1 MFLENSQLVIEVI
14 LMIVLI
20 AGIISSRLIVRRL
33 GVIRES
39 YTALNE
45 MVSTL
50 DSSTEHVTHM
60 FERVRHEVNQGD
72 KRLSVLLER
81 VRNAEE
87 DLMDHHKMAQESTD
101 SMAALLK
108 TVEGRETEL
117 KEQLLTARDLLERL
131 EAQQAVL
138 EHAKQAVASVNA
150 PAQIVEDAVGEGEVT
165 SPHFSDSFTQ
175 SVPGNLRGPRPYMRG
190 RDAQPKVQLG

>member
-1 MFLENSQLVIEVI
+1 MFLENSQLVIEVL

-50 DSSTEHVTHM
+50 DSSTEQVTHM

-72 KRLSVLLER
+72 KRLSILLER

-101 SMAALLK
+101 SLTALLEK
-108 TVEGRETEL
+108 LESQETGL
-117 KEQLLTARDLLERL
+117 KEQIVAARDILEKLEKQQRL
-131 EAQQAVL
+131 SEQVKTVSTPTDNEAIEGNAGK
-138 EHAKQAVASVNA
+138 EDGVA
-150 PAQIVEDAVGEGEVT
+150 
-165 SPHFSDSFTQ
+165 PHFSDSLT
-175 SVPGNLRGPRPYMRG
+175 VPAPGGLRGPRPYMRA
-190 RDAQPKVQLG
+190 RESQPQTQLG

>member
-1 MFLENSQLVIEVI
+1 MFLENSQLVIEVL

-50 DSSTEHVTHM
+50 DSSTEQVTHM

-101 SMAALLK
+101 SMAVLLQK
-108 TVEGRETEL
+108 VEGQETEL
-117 KEQLLTARDLLERL
+117 KEHLNAARALLERL

-138 EHAKQAVASVNA
+138 EQAKQAVASVNA
-150 PAQIVEDAVGEGEVT
+150 PVQSVEDIAGDNEAV
-165 SPHFSDSFTQ
+165 PHFSDSFTQ
-175 SVPGNLRGPRPYMRG
+175 AVPGSLRGPRPYMRG
-190 RDAQPKVQLG
+190 REAQPKVQVG